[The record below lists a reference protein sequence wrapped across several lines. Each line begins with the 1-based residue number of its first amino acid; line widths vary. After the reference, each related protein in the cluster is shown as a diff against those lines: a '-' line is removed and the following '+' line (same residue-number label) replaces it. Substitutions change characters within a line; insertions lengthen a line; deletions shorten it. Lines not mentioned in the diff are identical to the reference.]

1 MRRRA
6 VCPQGH
12 THCTC
17 WARVPAAGVRYVPRA
32 VAPQAAFV
40 HRRQRPNPN
49 PTPSSNPYPNLTPNP
64 TPNPRFW
71 QHILDDAQ
79 LGHVF
84 ARPDGRRRTAQDLK
98 DKWATLMR
106 EETRG

>member
-1 MRRRA
+1 LPPGPHA
-6 VCPQGH
+6 YQ
-12 THCTC
+12 
-17 WARVPAAGVRYVPRA
+17 PRA
-32 VAPQAAFV
+32 YGTYRAPW
-40 HRRQRPNPN
+40 HPRLL
-49 PTPSSNPYPNLTPNP
+49 SSIGGNGLPLPLTL
-64 TPNPRFW
+64 TLTLTLTLPRFW

>member
-1 MRRRA
+1 M
-6 VCPQGH
+6 
-12 THCTC
+12 
-17 WARVPAAGVRYVPRA
+17 
-32 VAPQAAFV
+32 APQAAFV
-40 HRRQRPNPN
+40 HRRQRPNPT
-49 PTPSSNPYPNLTPNP
+49 PTPNLNPNP
-64 TPNPRFW
+64 NPNPNPRFW

>member
-1 MRRRA
+1 M
-6 VCPQGH
+6 
-12 THCTC
+12 
-17 WARVPAAGVRYVPRA
+17 
-32 VAPQAAFV
+32 APQAAFV
-40 HRRQRPNPN
+40 HRRQRPTPNPN
-49 PTPSSNPYPNLTPNP
+49 PNPNLTL
-64 TPNPRFW
+64 PRFW